1 MKTLGTLLLASA
13 AVLVGCG
20 DSSTGTANPAP
31 QDSGTAVIDAGA
43 ADTGAPEADAG
54 AAPADTGPSY
64 PAGTYG
70 SSVGALL
77 RPFQLTAC
85 NREGEEANWDF
96 AGNGFFGARLTLI
109 SIAAGWCV
117 PCQNETM
124 QIEREVVQRY
134 ADRGVRVV
142 QLLVQNPDRSAVT
155 PAFCR
160 TWANRYN
167 LTIPELM
174 DPTFITQ
181 PFVPNTAFPGNVI
194 VDNCGRIRWREYGS
208 DRGLASIRNAIE
220 EVLADPRYE
229 YPNCPTD
236 E

>member
-1 MKTLGTLLLASA
+1 MKTLATLLLASA
-13 AVLVGCG
+13 AALAGCG
-20 DSSTGTANPAP
+20 DSSTGTANPTP
-31 QDSGTAVIDAGA
+31 QDSGTAALDAGTPDA
-43 ADTGAPEADAG
+43 GSTEVDAG
-54 AAPADTGPSY
+54 AAPTDTGPTY
-64 PAGTYG
+64 PVGTYG

-77 RPFQLTAC
+77 RPFELEAC
-85 NREGEEANWDF
+85 NRAGEEAMWRFDR
-96 AGNGFFGARLTLI
+96 NGFFDANLTVI

-124 QIEREVVQRY
+124 QMQQQIVERY

-142 QLLVQNPDRSAVT
+142 QLLVQNPDRSAIT
-155 PAFCR
+155 RNFCN
-160 TWANRYN
+160 TWVNRYN

-194 VDNCGRIRWREYGS
+194 VDRCGRIRWREYGS
-208 DRGLASIRNAIE
+208 TQGLASLREAIE
-220 EVLADPRYE
+220 DVLADPR